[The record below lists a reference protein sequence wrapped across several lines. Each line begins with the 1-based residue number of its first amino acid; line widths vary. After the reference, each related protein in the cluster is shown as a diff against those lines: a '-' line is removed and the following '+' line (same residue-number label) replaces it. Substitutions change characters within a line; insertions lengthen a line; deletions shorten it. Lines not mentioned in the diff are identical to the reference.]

1 MRCLAILIA
10 CAAWSAMVGIP
21 RAESEARPVV
31 VEKSL
36 GGFNLAD
43 KHLKTDAQ
51 LRALLGVGCSSHL
64 DGPVRAYW
72 FPDAQTKGEFRLD
85 KGKRVVAVRFFREK
99 SPHKKCSTRRT
110 PENFKTGR
118 GVRLGDP
125 VSRVVEVYGEPT
137 RKEWISEKELK
148 IFRYNSSADSGDGAS
163 DSHSRPLV
171 MEIGFRLGYV
181 SSILLAVSD

>member
-1 MRCLAILIA
+1 MLIV
-10 CAAWSAMVGIP
+10 CATWSAMIGIP
-21 RAESEARPVV
+21 RAETEARPAA

-51 LRALLGVGCSSHL
+51 LRALLGIGCSSHH
-64 DGPVRAYW
+64 DGPARAYW

-99 SPHKKCSTRRT
+99 SPHKKCSTRRM

-118 GVRLGDP
+118 GIRLGDP

-137 RKEWISEKELK
+137 QKEWISEKEPK
-148 IFRYNSSADSGDGAS
+148 TFRYDSSADSGEGAS
-163 DSHSRPLV
+163 DSQSRPLV
-171 MEIGFRLGYV
+171 MEIGFRRGYV
-181 SSILLAVSD
+181 SSILLAISD